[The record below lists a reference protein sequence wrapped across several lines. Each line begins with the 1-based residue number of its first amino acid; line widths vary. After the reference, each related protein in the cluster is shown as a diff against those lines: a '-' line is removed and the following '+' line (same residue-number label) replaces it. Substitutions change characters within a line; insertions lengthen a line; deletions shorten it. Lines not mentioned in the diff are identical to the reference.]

1 MVINV
6 SFKRTLIASA
16 LLIALTSC
24 SSNQQSYQK
33 TGEVVGTFAGAAIGL
48 ALGDDFAAGAGG
60 AIGMVVGNLL
70 GKAIGAHL
78 DEVDRIKAEVAMLS
92 ALQMNKNTKVKWKS
106 DKNQGVSGEVQT
118 KQVTKNGD
126 VCKSVTQI
134 VNVNGK
140 ETREENTLCRESDG
154 SWALS

>member
-1 MVINV
+1 MVINR
-6 SFKRTLIASA
+6 SFKRTLIAAA
-16 LLIALTSC
+16 LLIAVTSC
-24 SSNQQSYQK
+24 SSNQQNYEK
-33 TGEVVGTFAGAAIGL
+33 TGELVGTFAGAAIGL

-60 AIGMVVGNLL
+60 VIGMVVGNLL

-92 ALQMNKNTKVKWKS
+92 ALQMNQNTKVKWKS
-106 DKNQGVSGEVQT
+106 DNNPGIRGEVHT
-118 KQVTKNGD
+118 KEVSKNGD

-154 SWALS
+154 SWVLS

>member
-1 MVINV
+1 MDKNR
-6 SFKRTLIASA
+6 SFKRTLIAAA
-16 LLIALTSC
+16 LLIAVTAC
-24 SSNQQSYQK
+24 SSNQQSYEK
-33 TGEVVGTFAGAAIGL
+33 TGEMVGTFAGAAIGL

-60 AIGMVVGNLL
+60 VIGMVVGNIL

-92 ALQMNKNTKVKWKS
+92 ALQMNQNTKVKWRS
-106 DKNQGVSGEVQT
+106 DKNAGIKGEVHT
-118 KQVTKNGD
+118 KDVSKNGNA
-126 VCKSVTQI
+126 CKLVTQI
-134 VNVNGK
+134 VNINGK

>member
-1 MVINV
+1 MKNNHH
-6 SFKRTLIASA
+6 FKRTLIAAA
-16 LLIALTSC
+16 LLIAVTAC

-33 TGEVVGTFAGAAIGL
+33 TGEAIGTFAGAAIGL
-48 ALGDDFAAGAGG
+48 ALGDDVAAGAGPV
-60 AIGMVVGNLL
+60 IGMIVGNLL

-92 ALQMNKNTKVKWKS
+92 ALQMNQNTKVKWKS
-106 DKNQGVSGEVQT
+106 DKNPGIKGEVRT
-118 KQVTKNGD
+118 KEVSKNGN

-134 VNVNGK
+134 ININGK